1 MPGVRNNG
9 PPAGQG
15 LVQQTTLVKKKR
27 KGTLGGL
34 ESKYVFFRA
43 EMVIIAVEHH
53 YTNVTFTLE
62 SQLARDSVHKTA

>member
-1 MPGVRNNG
+1 MPGVRDNG

-34 ESKYVFFRA
+34 ERKYVFFRA
-43 EMVIIAVEHH
+43 ETVIIAVEHH
-53 YTNVTFTLE
+53 YTIVTFTLDG
-62 SQLARDSVHKTA
+62 QLERDSAHKTA